1 MKTGANPETL
11 YSCISGG
18 KDSTTYTGIFFNCAY
33 NIVEPHLLNL
43 QLFCEFSVF
52 LQNSTFCASNT
63 SNHSVEFQVAV
74 SCYSGNN
81 IAMGNSQPMT
91 VYRESLTRFPAAV
104 PHRSGTNEIKSLV
117 QDTPL
122 LPSQKISKDQSTQN
136 QSQER
141 MCTARPRSSSTR
153 KNNC

>member
-1 MKTGANPETL
+1 M
-11 YSCISGG
+11 
-18 KDSTTYTGIFFNCAY
+18 
-33 NIVEPHLLNL
+33 
-43 QLFCEFSVF
+43 F

-117 QDTPL
+117 QDTHHEGYCWYHYGGV
-122 LPSQKISKDQSTQN
+122 IQSTFVYEVNSVQFF
-136 QSQER
+136 
-141 MCTARPRSSSTR
+141 
-153 KNNC
+153 